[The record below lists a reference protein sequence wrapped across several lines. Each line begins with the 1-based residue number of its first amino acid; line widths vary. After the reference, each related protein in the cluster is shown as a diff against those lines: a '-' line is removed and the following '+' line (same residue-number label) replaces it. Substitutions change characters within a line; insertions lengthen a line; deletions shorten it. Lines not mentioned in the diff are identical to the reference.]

1 MSKST
6 NRRKSAAIVLAV
18 LGVAGL
24 SLASASQLTLTSTPQ
39 LQAGVN
45 NVAGCQS
52 TSIAVAFTP
61 PTMTGGAGNTEYKS
75 TSITLTSFDA
85 ACTTAAAQYKV
96 ALLDST
102 GTVVQETT
110 AVAVSTGVATVAL
123 TTATPANISKVAV
136 TIFS

>member
-1 MSKST
+1 MASTSKKS
-6 NRRKSAAIVLAV
+6 RKGIAVALAV

-24 SLASASQLTLTSTPQ
+24 SLASASQLTLNGTPQ
-39 LQAGVN
+39 LQAGVKD
-45 NVAGCQS
+45 VAGCQ
-52 TSIAVAFTP
+52 TLPIVVAFTA
-61 PTMTGGAGNTEYKS
+61 PTIPTGSTEYKS
-75 TSITLTSFDA
+75 ASITLTSFDA
-85 ACTTAAAQYKV
+85 ACTTALAKYKV

-110 AVAVSTGVATVAL
+110 AANVTTGVATIAL

>member
-1 MSKST
+1 MASTTSKKY
-6 NRRKSAAIVLAV
+6 RKGIAVALAV

-24 SLASASQLTLTSTPQ
+24 SLASASQLTLTGTPQ
-39 LQAGVN
+39 LQAGVED
-45 NVAGCQS
+45 VAGCQT
-52 TSIAVAFTP
+52 TSIDVAFTTP
-61 PTMTGGAGNTEYKS
+61 VVASSEYMS
-75 TSITLTSFDA
+75 EFLTLTSFDA
-85 ACTTAAAQYKV
+85 ACTTALAKYKV

-110 AVAVSTGVATVAL
+110 AANVTTGVATIAL